1 MAVRVRVNQ
10 TVRIKGPR
18 LDGGAL
24 TRIGTVMVASV
35 KERIA
40 KGVDADGRSAK
51 PLSKSY
57 AIFKSGHLKKNRGIG
72 TNRPIRDLS
81 LTGNSLQNYSLR
93 RAIDNVIRA
102 DATTRDARMK
112 LDQAQ
117 NQVRKTRGVAV
128 RVGFSQMFGFEGRNV
143 QSVLT
148 ATRAEYGIYVKS
160 AVIPIG

>member
-81 LTGNSLQNYSLR
+81 LTGN
-93 RAIDNVIRA
+93 
-102 DATTRDARMK
+102 
-112 LDQAQ
+112 
-117 NQVRKTRGVAV
+117 
-128 RVGFSQMFGFEGRNV
+128 
-143 QSVLT
+143 
-148 ATRAEYGIYVKS
+148 
-160 AVIPIG
+160 